1 MNENKVSE
9 GRIRE
14 LIENSEKNVT
24 TIFDKVTV
32 VSLKLPNGFVITE
45 SSGCVDPENYDE
57 KTGELICMG
66 KIEDRLWELE
76 GYLLQN
82 KLCITESSGCVDPEK
97 LCEEASEKDID
108 KFKVKV
114 EPGESPFD
122 CLGREFFSLARDK
135 FKIHGYDDPD
145 KFYAFKVIG
154 KLHMVKHGDN
164 LILLETGDI
173 RETLINISRRK
184 KFVINTGSTEVET
197 QEFDIVEFNKVFQKK
212 EKRYE
217 EKYRESPAKVIL
229 NPSILFYICSDKDF
243 LPGFKRKY
251 LGIEVEFSRA
261 IEDLYDMI
269 FI

>member
-1 MNENKVSE
+1 MTENKVSE
-9 GRIRE
+9 ERIRK
-14 LIENSEKNVT
+14 LIESSEKNVT

-82 KLCITESSGCVDPEK
+82 KTECVAGAREG
-97 LCEEASEKDID
+97 EEGQRNDID
-108 KFKVKV
+108 
-114 EPGESPFD
+114 S
-122 CLGREFFSLARDK
+122 LTRECFALARDK

-154 KLHMVKHGDN
+154 KLYMVKHGDN
-164 LILLETGDI
+164 LILLETDDI
-173 RETLINISRRK
+173 KETLINMSKRK

-217 EKYRESPAKVIL
+217 EKYRGSPAKVIL
-229 NPSILFYICSDKDF
+229 NPGVLCYICSDKDF
-243 LPGFKRKY
+243 LPGFKRMY
-251 LGIEVEFSRA
+251 MGIEVEFSRA

>member
-9 GRIRE
+9 ERIRG
-14 LIENSEKNVT
+14 LIESSEKNVT
-24 TIFDKVTV
+24 TIFGKVTV
-32 VSLKLPNGFVITE
+32 VSLKLPSGFVITE
-45 SSGCVDPENYDE
+45 SSDCVDPEN
-57 KTGELICMG
+57 GELICMG

-82 KLCITESSGCVDPEK
+82 KLC
-97 LCEEASEKDID
+97 EEASEKDID
-108 KFKVKV
+108 KIKVKV

-154 KLHMVKHGDN
+154 KLYIVKHGDN

-173 RETLINISRRK
+173 RETLINMSRRK
-184 KFVINTGSTEVET
+184 KFVIDTGSTKVET
-197 QEFDIVEFNKVFQKK
+197 QELDIVEFNKVFQKK
-212 EKRYE
+212 VKRYE

-229 NPSILFYICSDKDF
+229 NPGILCYICSDKDF
-243 LPGFKRKY
+243 LPGFKRRY
-251 LGIEVEFSRA
+251 MGIEVEFSRVV
-261 IEDLYDMI
+261 EDPYDMI

>member
-57 KTGELICMG
+57 KTGESICMG

-82 KLCITESSGCVDPEK
+82 KLC
-97 LCEEASEKDID
+97 EEASEKDID
-108 KFKVKV
+108 KFKIKV

-135 FKIHGYDDPD
+135 FKIHRYDDPE
-145 KFYAFKVIG
+145 KLYAFKLSGNLWTI
-154 KLHMVKHGDN
+154 KHDEMISLIETDCIEETMVKLSHGRDY
-164 LILLETGDI
+164 I
-173 RETLINISRRK
+173 INYGTKEICTQEIDLK
-184 KFVINTGSTEVET
+184 KFELFFEEGVNAYKMRHCKNPRVVILSE
-197 QEFDIVEFNKVFQKK
+197 KVF
-212 EKRYE
+212 
-217 EKYRESPAKVIL
+217 PVI
-229 NPSILFYICSDKDF
+229 SKTCDYIRTGLQSQ
-243 LPGFKRKY
+243 FK
-251 LGIEVEFSRA
+251 GIKIVFSA
-261 IEDLYDMI
+261 DIEDVYGMFI
-269 FI
+269 F